1 MRNYDLRMCLEPRL
15 YSPRF
20 PFPENN
26 VTLSI
31 AAANPFP
38 VWRESDLTR
47 VSRDGV
53 PGEPLVP
60 RLTEIVRAV
69 DEDLIIQ
76 GLGGKVFLWNNKKCE
91 YNLVLGTPS

>member
-1 MRNYDLRMCLEPRL
+1 MRNYDLRMCLESRL
-15 YSPRF
+15 YSARF
-20 PFPENN
+20 PLPENH

-38 VWRESDLTR
+38 IWRKSDLTR
-47 VSRDGV
+47 ISGDGV

-60 RLTEIVRAV
+60 RLTEIVRTV

-76 GLGGKVFLWNNKKCE
+76 GLGSKIFLWIDEKSDE
-91 YNLVLGTPS
+91 NLVSGTPS